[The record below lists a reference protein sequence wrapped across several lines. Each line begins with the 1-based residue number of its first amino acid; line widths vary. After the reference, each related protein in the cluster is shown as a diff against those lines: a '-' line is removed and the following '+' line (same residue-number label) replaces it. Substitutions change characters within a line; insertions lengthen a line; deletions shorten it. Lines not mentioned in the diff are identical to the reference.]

1 MQGTSKKDAQRAG
14 YGPARVSCEECRR
27 MKSRCDKQRP
37 CGPCIRRGCADI
49 CPNGTLP
56 TRRVFRS
63 IYADKEALQQKI
75 EQLCHRIQDLEDA
88 IRAMHS
94 KTSSENHPLLSEQLL
109 SIKVTDRLLEGTDSP
124 YPGLPPPEESLDSVN
139 DAFGTLTIGDDG
151 RAKFFGRSA
160 GPEILF
166 QGLRSEDDSADGAS
180 PSSQRRGRSPAR
192 GAAEPALYDDETLAA
207 LEAQLPSEHRASAL
221 CESYLEHSSW
231 FFGPI
236 QRDELVHELL
246 APVYASLSAR
256 TYNPLKLAVLFFVL
270 AHGALADLSLP
281 PYNAEAE
288 GYYRAGASMLSMRNI
303 VETPTIETVQAF
315 AYMSVYN
322 VLCEKRYGLGCAW
335 PLIHVA
341 VKLSQAIGLHLD
353 SSYWQLDETTIHR
366 RRMLFWELVSQELP
380 MSLSTG
386 RPPSTHWDFANCKIP
401 TPERDQVV
409 DLAEEYNTWR
419 YTFNRDIWW
428 QAVKLTIS
436 GQAPSYRAILD
447 LDRKLGS
454 VTMPAALKAESEP
467 GELDYYEPAACMR
480 SLFANHI
487 QYYVRMYIH
496 RPFFA
501 KAFLD
506 YPADPV
512 HSPYGVSVMTT
523 YRTALLVL
531 KSLTHFLQRAP
542 ILCQRFFFVW
552 LHAFSAAI
560 VVAFIATKSPNP
572 TIARGAFDRLNAAI
586 ELFEKGAAQNHRVQ
600 ISLPILR
607 ELREKAYLKLSR
619 LPSAGEDLANL
630 DDDDHLATFVGR
642 TKFMLVASAGRSPRS
657 STGSPDSRQDDM
669 DSRDVFA
676 DSPNIA
682 SVMQSTF
689 EPGSLTASLSQTQP
703 GVTQGVTGSSSNG
716 GTPQELQDP
725 LFSLGASYEMCR
737 SYLDIMPGA
746 PNAAEL
752 ARRGSGGSVESLLG
766 DGGFSFDIDP
776 MTFFSEAAQTSGT
789 PR

>member
-1 MQGTSKKDAQRAG
+1 MSGATRKDVQRAG

-75 EQLCHRIQDLEDA
+75 EQLCNRIQSLEDA
-88 IRAMHS
+88 VRSMYS
-94 KTSSENHPLLSEQLL
+94 KVSPDTHPLLSEDLL
-109 SIKVTDRLLEGTDSP
+109 AIKLTDRLPEGFMGSDASSSSNA
-124 YPGLPPPEESLDSVN
+124 LPEEPTDGLTE
-139 DAFGTLTIGDDG
+139 AFGTLTIGEDG

-166 QGLRSEDDSADGAS
+166 QGLRGEDTPEGDQSGPSFLEFS
-180 PSSQRRGRSPAR
+180 PGRSPNI
-192 GAAEPALYDDETLAA
+192 EPTQSSEYDDETLAH
-207 LEAQLPSEHRASAL
+207 LELTLPTEHRASGL

-236 QRDELVHELL
+236 QRDELINEILN
-246 APVYASLSAR
+246 PIYASIASQKKGHLRS
-256 TYNPLKLAVLFFVL
+256 YNPQKLTVLFLVL
-270 AHGALADLSLP
+270 AHGALADLGLP

-288 GYYRAGASMLSMRNI
+288 CYYQAGSSMISIRNI
-303 VETPTIETVQAF
+303 TDTPTIETVQAF

-322 VLCEKRYGLGCAW
+322 VLCEKRYGLGNAW
-335 PLIHVA
+335 PLISVA
-341 VKLSQAIGLHLD
+341 VKLSQAVNLD
-353 SSYWQLDETTIHR
+353 SSYWLLDETTTHR
-366 RRMLFWELVSQELP
+366 RRLLFWELVSQELP

-386 RPPSTHWDFANCKIP
+386 RPPSTHWDFANCKVP
-401 TPERDQVV
+401 TPEPDQVV
-409 DLAEEYNTWR
+409 DLVDEYCTWR

-428 QAVKLTIS
+428 QAVKLTIA
-436 GQAPSYRAILD
+436 GQTPSYRAILD

-454 VTMPAALKAESEP
+454 ITMPNSLRAESEP
-467 GELDYYEPAACMR
+467 TELDYYEPTACMR

-506 YPADPV
+506 HSADPI

-523 YRTALLVL
+523 YRTALLIL

-542 ILCQRFFFVW
+542 VLCQRFFFVW

-560 VVAFIATKSPNP
+560 VVAFIANKSPNP

-586 ELFEKGAAQNHRVQ
+586 ELFEKGAAQSHRVQ
-600 ISLPILR
+600 ISLVGTLFLGVIS
-607 ELREKAYLKLSR
+607 YS
-619 LPSAGEDLANL
+619 PS
-630 DDDDHLATFVGR
+630 
-642 TKFMLVASAGRSPRS
+642 S
-657 STGSPDSRQDDM
+657 
-669 DSRDVFA
+669 
-676 DSPNIA
+676 
-682 SVMQSTF
+682 
-689 EPGSLTASLSQTQP
+689 
-703 GVTQGVTGSSSNG
+703 
-716 GTPQELQDP
+716 
-725 LFSLGASYEMCR
+725 
-737 SYLDIMPGA
+737 
-746 PNAAEL
+746 
-752 ARRGSGGSVESLLG
+752 
-766 DGGFSFDIDP
+766 
-776 MTFFSEAAQTSGT
+776 
-789 PR
+789 